1 MQDSRDALMIGRDS
15 AGGLVRRPLSPHLQ
29 TYRWPVT
36 MLSSILHRAT
46 GIALAAGCV
55 LLVWWLVAAAG
66 SPAYFAFVQGFL
78 ASWLGVLMLL
88 GWVAALSYHVLNGI
102 RHLVWDTARGFE
114 KPGLN
119 ATSYAILDGT
129 AALTLLV
136 WVVGFAVWR

>member
-1 MQDSRDALMIGRDS
+1 MIGRSS

-46 GIALAAGCV
+46 GIALAVGCV
-55 LLVWWLVAAAG
+55 MLVWWLVAAAG
-66 SPAYFAFVQGFL
+66 SPAYFDFVQGFL
-78 ASWLGVLMLL
+78 GSWLGVLMLL
-88 GWVAALSYHVLNGI
+88 GWVASLSYHVLNGV

-119 ATSYAILDGT
+119 PTSYAILGGT